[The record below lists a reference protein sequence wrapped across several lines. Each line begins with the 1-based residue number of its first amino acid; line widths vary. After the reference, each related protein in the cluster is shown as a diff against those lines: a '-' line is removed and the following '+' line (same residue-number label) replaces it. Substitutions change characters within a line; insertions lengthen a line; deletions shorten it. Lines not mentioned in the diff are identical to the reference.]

1 MLPPQV
7 EDASHLLLTY
17 YFPLALLV
25 PVAAVAVAFVS
36 AAATVE
42 IAAVSPTAPTPT
54 TVDDSQS

>member
-7 EDASHLLLTY
+7 EDASHLLST
-17 YFPLALLV
+17 LV
-25 PVAAVAVAFVS
+25 PVAVAAVAFVS

-42 IAAVSPTAPTPT
+42 IAAVPPTEPTPT